1 MAENN
6 WMASEGLD
14 FDMSV
19 LGIKNEN
26 KITVVWGDF
35 KGDFV
40 SYSSKDKKLQFSL
53 GETIGLF
60 TKLTT
65 APSTA
70 QIISGEEVYT
80 IEWVSYNY
88 VVTNIGGGHV
98 TLTVQEK
105 EA

>member
-26 KITVVWGDF
+26 KLIVVWGDF

-40 SYSSKDKKLQFSL
+40 SYSSKHKKLQFSL
-53 GETIGLF
+53 SNSLGLF
-60 TKLTT
+60 TKITT
-65 APSTA
+65 APNTA

-88 VVTNIGGGHV
+88 VVTNIGSGHV